1 MHAQLWQLPA
11 STRETMYTLLV
22 SFAQHLNEALCAIR
36 STLRA
41 EICEA
46 ICAVWTTPSAEICEA
61 STLC

>member
-1 MHAQLWQLPA
+1 
-11 STRETMYTLLV
+11 MYTLLV